1 MVGNMFLFLSLCV
14 TGKINQTYKKPNP
27 RGDSRRMWPFMMGL
41 SQYAGGGRGGSSIYK
56 AFGGGGGG
64 NNRILDI
71 IDQFLPDQ
79 QKLIASATPGEVAQ
93 AFHDLSDAF
102 DIDVTSKQSLERA
115 SDVPLLMLSLL
126 TDGGTPGGLLL
137 QQELEIRR
145 GDGFGDPEEDTATAT
160 RELNILKHSRLAKII
175 WGVFDR
181 MTDLAWSKC
190 RPRYDDRA
198 TFLMAMQPEMGPEYE
213 TLPLRKAFIGEEKL
227 DRRPN
232 PRGKGAGGVV
242 PWVFTPSEL
251 GERQVIKE
259 MFSYL
264 PRDTRTN
271 CNAAKLRESL
281 QEIFESNSFTRVE
294 KKVFGEIMA
303 DYEIPKFIE
312 SLGVHVLQVLGSVHA
327 SPTVTAKLPAVIGL
341 TRRVHPLRVFVPE
354 LKKIEAYQR
363 KRVRGGDNGSD
374 HSNSKRPRSE

>member
-1 MVGNMFLFLSLCV
+1 
-14 TGKINQTYKKPNP
+14 
-27 RGDSRRMWPFMMGL
+27 MWPFMMGL
-41 SQYAGGGRGGSSIYK
+41 SQYAGGRGSSIYK
-56 AFGGGGGG
+56 AFGGGGGD
-64 NNRILDI
+64 NNTSHIFNA

-79 QKLIASATPGEVAQ
+79 QKLIASAAPGEVAQ
-93 AFHDLSDAF
+93 AFNDLSDAF
-102 DIDVTSKQSLERA
+102 DIDVTSKRSLERA

-126 TDGGTPGGLLL
+126 TDGGTPGDHPGNIPLPLLLL

-181 MTDLAWSKC
+181 MTDRAWSKC

-198 TFLMAMQPEMGPEYE
+198 TFLMAMQPEMGPDYE

-232 PRGKGAGGVV
+232 PRGPGAGGVV

-264 PRDTRTN
+264 PRDNRPH
-271 CNAAKLRESL
+271 CNMAHLRESL
-281 QEIFESNSFTRVE
+281 QEVFESSSFTPTE

-303 DYEIPKFIE
+303 DYDIPKYIQ
-312 SLGVHVLQVLGSVHA
+312 SLGVHVLQVLGSMDA
-327 SPTVTAKLPAVIGL
+327 SVAPIRLPAVIGL
-341 TRRVHPLRVFVPE
+341 TKQVHPLRVFVPA
-354 LKKIEAYQR
+354 LKKMVADER
-363 KRVRGGDNGSD
+363 KRA
-374 HSNSKRPRSE
+374 SKRPRSE